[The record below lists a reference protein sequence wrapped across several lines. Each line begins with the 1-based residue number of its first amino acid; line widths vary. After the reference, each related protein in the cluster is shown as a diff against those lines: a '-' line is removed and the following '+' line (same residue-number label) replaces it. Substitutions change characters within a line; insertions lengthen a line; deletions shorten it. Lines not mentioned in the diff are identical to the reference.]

1 MACYYSQGN
10 IQPATVTTFHL
21 KVLTEFFVPM
31 GLQLASQMRL
41 QKAFTD
47 VAIHRTSR
55 GLTTI
60 WCFGWRHISQPQ
72 SLWIYQLNPNSLFS
86 LPDVCR
92 NHHINIPK
100 RCSPLVLL
108 HLAPPVSRQV
118 LGAVVQDSQNLTNK
132 KNVGAADIVLQAN
145 LTKIFL
151 IYINVQLTSE
161 KCEYDTMYIPMR
173 IFLWGKKKTQHHR
186 HSPSENSHL
195 ETGGRIEEEQQQS
208 SHIPL
213 S

>member
-10 IQPATVTTFHL
+10 IPATPVTTFHL
-21 KVLTEFFVPM
+21 IVLHRMFRP

-60 WCFGWRHISQPQ
+60 WCFGWWHISQPQ
-72 SLWIYQLNPNSLFS
+72 SLWIYQLNPTSLFW

-118 LGAVVQDSQNLTNK
+118 LGAVVQDSQNLTK
-132 KNVGAADIVLQAN
+132 KNGGAADIVLQAN

-161 KCEYDTMYIPMR
+161 RCEYDTM
-173 IFLWGKKKTQHHR
+173 
-186 HSPSENSHL
+186 
-195 ETGGRIEEEQQQS
+195 S
-208 SHIPL
+208 S
-213 S
+213 